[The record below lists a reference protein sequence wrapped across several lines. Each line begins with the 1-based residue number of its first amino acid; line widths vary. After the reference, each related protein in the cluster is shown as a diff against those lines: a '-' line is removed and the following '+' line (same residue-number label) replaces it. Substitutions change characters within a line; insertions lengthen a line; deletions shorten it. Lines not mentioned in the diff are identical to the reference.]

1 MGKFIDLTGQTF
13 GRLKVIERVENDKFN
28 KVCWLCEC
36 QCENKTKII
45 VTTLRLRRKDTQ
57 SCGCLHKE
65 KLAAMFTK
73 HGKRYSKLYTIWNN
87 MKARTLNP
95 NNDRYENYGGRGI
108 KVCEEW
114 VGDFSTF
121 YDWAINNGYKEGLSI
136 ERKDVNGDYC
146 PENCTWIQLK
156 DQAKNKTNTH
166 YIEYNNKTQSLTE
179 WSKETG
185 IPFNTLQA
193 RIVTLGW
200 SIDKAL
206 ETPVRSIKNKEENKN
221 E

>member
-36 QCENKTKII
+36 QCEKKTKII
-45 VTTLRLRRKDTQ
+45 VTTGRLRRKDTQ

-65 KLAAMFTK
+65 KFIAMSTK
-73 HGKRYSKLYTIWNN
+73 HGKRYSKLYNIWNN
-87 MKARTLNP
+87 MKARTSNP
-95 NNDRYENYGGRGI
+95 NNDRYENYGKRGI

-114 VGDFSTF
+114 AIDFSTF

-136 ERKDVNGDYC
+136 ERKDVNGNYC
-146 PENCTWIQLK
+146 PENCEWIQLK

-185 IPFNTLQA
+185 IPFDTLRA

-206 ETPVRSIKNKEENKN
+206 ETPARPIKNKEKK
-221 E
+221 